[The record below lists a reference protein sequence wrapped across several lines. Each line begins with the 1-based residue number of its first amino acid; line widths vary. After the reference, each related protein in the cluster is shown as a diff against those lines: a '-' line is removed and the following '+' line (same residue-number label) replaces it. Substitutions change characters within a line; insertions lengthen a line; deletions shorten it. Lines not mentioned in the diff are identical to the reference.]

1 MCAHPPLIESRWSR
15 YGGYCVFAQVADGD
29 DASFKVIDAIAAA
42 VKTQKSVAITSI
54 TYRAD

>member
-1 MCAHPPLIESRWSR
+1 M
-15 YGGYCVFAQVADGD
+15 FAQVADGD
-29 DASFKVIDAIAAA
+29 GAAFKVIDAIAAA